1 MKTTDTECVENLT
14 QSFRKEQ
21 SAILED
27 KLCWRVGKVMYLFK
41 KLGEF
46 LEITLYFCLARF

>member
-1 MKTTDTECVENLT
+1 MKTTDTEGVENLT

-27 KLCWRVGKVMYLFK
+27 KLC
-41 KLGEF
+41 
-46 LEITLYFCLARF
+46 